1 MQVVYEAARQ
11 IPVVATPDVL
21 VIGGGPAGIGAALSA
36 ARNGMHVLLVE
47 RYGFL
52 GGNLTNALINPIFTF
67 HDIQGRQVVMGIAQ
81 EMVSR
86 LQVRGGTQGHV
97 SDLTFDNASMTPFDP
112 EIMKLVLLEMMEE
125 AKVELLLHTWAS
137 DVIVRGR
144 SVHAV
149 IVENKSGRQ
158 AICPKVVIDCSGD
171 ADIAVKAGA
180 PYDKGR
186 EQDEATQPASLFFRI
201 GGVDG
206 GNLRNWMKVNRHLL
220 KDSPT
225 DDEIDSQAAIAFLGL
240 RQLVKE
246 AMDQGDYP
254 PEAAPRML
262 FYQLP
267 RDDQV
272 AVNASRLQEVDG
284 TDVYDLT
291 RAEVAARKQAW
302 WIHHFLKKYVGGFEE
317 SFILDTAAQVGIR
330 ETRRIIGD
338 YVLDEN
344 DVLSGRAFTDGIA
357 CGTFAIDI
365 HPPEG
370 EQQIFTGSGK
380 AVYEIPY
387 RCCLPQGL
395 DNLLV
400 AGRCISVTH
409 EAFGSIRVM
418 ATCIAVGQGAG
429 LAAALATKVG
439 CNTRAIDTDLLVRRL
454 IEQGQFLL
462 KDGVVT
468 IVNSRLKL
476 HRLEGSGE
484 NASHYNPF
492 ASKMSSLE

>member
-1 MQVVYEAARQ
+1 MHFIYEAARQ
-11 IPVVATPDVL
+11 IPVVVTPDVL
-21 VIGGGPAGIGAALSA
+21 VIGGGPAGIGTALSA
-36 ARNGMHVLLVE
+36 ARNGMDVLLVE

-67 HDIQGRQVVMGIAQ
+67 HDIEGRQVVMGIA
-81 EMVSR
+81 EEIVSR
-86 LQVRGGTQGHV
+86 LQAKGGTLGHV
-97 SDLTFDNASMTPFDP
+97 TDLTFDNASMTPFDP
-112 EIMKLVLLEMMEE
+112 EIMKIVLLEMMEE

-137 DVIVRGR
+137 DVIVRGGKI
-144 SVHAV
+144 HAV
-149 IVENKSGRQ
+149 IVESKSGRQ
-158 AICPKVVIDCSGD
+158 AICPKVVVDCSGD
-171 ADIAVKAGA
+171 ADVAVKAGA
-180 PYDKGR
+180 PYDSGR
-186 EQDEATQPASLFFRI
+186 KQDGATQPASLFFRI
-201 GGVDG
+201 GGVDSHK
-206 GNLRNWMKVNRHLL
+206 LKDWMKANRDLL

-225 DDEIDSQAAIAFLGL
+225 DDEIDDQKAIAFLGL

-246 AMDQGDYP
+246 AMEKGDYP
-254 PEAAPRML
+254 PDAAPRML

-267 RDDQV
+267 RSDQV
-272 AVNASRLQEVDG
+272 AVNASRLQEIDG
-284 TDVYDLT
+284 TDVQDLT
-291 RAEVAARKQAW
+291 KAEILARKQAW
-302 WIHHFLKKYVGGFEE
+302 WIHHFLKKYVGGFED
-317 SFILDTAAQVGIR
+317 SFILDTASQVGIR

-338 YVLDEN
+338 YTLDEN
-344 DVLSGRAFTDGIA
+344 DVLAGRSFADGIA

-400 AGRCISVTH
+400 AGRSISVTH

-429 LAAALATKVG
+429 LAAALATKAG
-439 CNTRAIDTDLLVRRL
+439 SNTRAIDTDLLVESL
-454 IEQGQFLL
+454 INQGQFLL
-462 KDGVVT
+462 KDGVKAT
-468 IVNSRLKL
+468 INSELKL
-476 HRLEGSGE
+476 HRQEGSGE

-492 ASKMSSLE
+492 AAKMNSRE